1 MKYSISDG
9 FPYYIELLGDKD
21 HNQLF
26 ASKANLDLL
35 KSVTEENAAYR
46 YAPGKWSIKQ
56 IIGHITDHERIMTYR
71 ALRFSRKDKTA
82 LPGYDQDTFV
92 DNSRFD
98 EQPVSQL
105 ITELDEQ
112 PVSQLITEL
121 ENVRSATNSFIRSLS
136 KEQLALTGQAWKYE
150 LTVEEFL
157 KATIG
162 HELHHIE
169 VIKQKYLPAFIS

>member
-21 HNQLF
+21 YNQLF
-26 ASKANLDLL
+26 QSNENLNLL
-35 KSVTEENAAYR
+35 RSVSEENAAYR

-105 ITELDEQ
+105 ITD
-112 PVSQLITEL
+112 L
-121 ENVRSATNSFIRSLS
+121 ENVRNATNSLIKSLS
-136 KEQLALTGQAWKYE
+136 KEQLALTGTAWKYE
-150 LTVEEFL
+150 LTVEKFL

-169 VIKQKYLPAFIS
+169 VIKKQYLPAFTA

>member
-1 MKYSISDG
+1 MKYSINYG
-9 FPYYIELLGDKD
+9 FPYYIEIVSDKD
-21 HNQLF
+21 YTQLF
-26 ASKANLDLL
+26 MSKENINLL
-35 KSVTEENAAYR
+35 KSLTDEQAAYR

-105 ITELDEQ
+105 ITD
-112 PVSQLITEL
+112 L
-121 ENVRSATNSFIRSLS
+121 ENVRNASVSFMRSLS
-136 KEQLALTGQAWKYE
+136 KQQLMLTGTAWKYE

-162 HELHHIE
+162 HEAHHME
-169 VIKQKYLPAFIS
+169 VLNQKYSPAFS

>member
-1 MKYSISDG
+1 MKHSINDG
-9 FPYYIELLGDKD
+9 FPYYIELIDGKD
-21 HNQLF
+21 YYELF
-26 ASKANLDLL
+26 TAGKNLDLL
-35 KSVTEENAAYR
+35 KSLSNEQAAYR

-71 ALRFSRKDKTA
+71 ALRFSRKDRTA

-105 ITELDEQ
+105 VTD
-112 PVSQLITEL
+112 L
-121 ENVRSATNSFIRSLS
+121 ENVRNASISFIKSLS
-136 KEQLALTGQAWKYE
+136 PEQLALTGTAWKYE

-162 HELHHIE
+162 HEVHHME
-169 VIKQKYLPAFIS
+169 VLKQKYSSAFS

>member
-1 MKYSISDG
+1 MKYSINDG

-26 ASKANLDLL
+26 ASKENLDLL

-105 ITELDEQ
+105 INDY
-112 PVSQLITEL
+112 
-121 ENVRSATNSFIRSLS
+121 ENVRNASNSFIRSLS

>member
-1 MKYSISDG
+1 MKYAINDG
-9 FPYYIELLGDKD
+9 FPYYIQIIGDKD
-21 HNQLF
+21 YTQLF
-26 ASKANLDLL
+26 VSKENINLL
-35 KSVTEENAAYR
+35 KSLSDEQAAYR

-82 LPGYDQDTFV
+82 VPGYDQDTFV

-105 ITELDEQ
+105 VTDF
-112 PVSQLITEL
+112 
-121 ENVRSATNSFIRSLS
+121 ENVRNASVSFMRSLS
-136 KEQLALTGQAWKYE
+136 KEQLMLTGTAWKYE

-162 HELHHIE
+162 HEVHHME
-169 VIKQKYLPAFIS
+169 VLKQQYSAAFS

>member
-1 MKYSISDG
+1 MMKYSVNDG
-9 FPYYIELLGDKD
+9 FPYYIELLG
-21 HNQLF
+21 NSNYQPLF
-26 ASKANLDLL
+26 LAKEAIKLLGSLTDEKASF
-35 KSVTEENAAYR
+35 R

-71 ALRFSRKDKTA
+71 ALRFSRNDKTL
-82 LPGYDQDTFV
+82 LPGYDQQLFV

-105 ITELDEQ
+105 IHDF
-112 PVSQLITEL
+112 
-121 ENVRSATNSFIRSLS
+121 ENVRNATISFMNSLS
-136 KEQLALTGQAWKYE
+136 AEQLSLTGTAWKYE

-162 HELHHIE
+162 HEVHHLEI
-169 VIKQKYLPAFIS
+169 IKQKYLA

>member
-1 MKYSISDG
+1 MKHSINDG
-9 FPYYIELLGDKD
+9 FPYYIELIDGKD
-21 HNQLF
+21 YYALF
-26 ASKANLDLL
+26 TAGKNLDLL
-35 KSVTEENAAYR
+35 KSLSNEQAAYR

-71 ALRFSRKDKTA
+71 ALRFSRKDRTA

-105 ITELDEQ
+105 VTD
-112 PVSQLITEL
+112 L
-121 ENVRSATNSFIRSLS
+121 ENVRNASISFIKSLS
-136 KEQLALTGQAWKYE
+136 PEQLALTGTAWKYE

-162 HELHHIE
+162 HEVHHME
-169 VIKQKYLPAFIS
+169 VLKQKYSSAFS

>member
-1 MKYSISDG
+1 MKYTINDG
-9 FPYYIELLGDKD
+9 FPYYIELLGDSNYQQFFLAKE
-21 HNQLF
+21 
-26 ASKANLDLL
+26 AINLLG
-35 KSVTEENAAYR
+35 SITEEKASFR
-46 YAPGKWSIKQ
+46 YAPDKWSIKQ

-82 LPGYDQDTFV
+82 LPGYDQQLFV

-105 ITELDEQ
+105 LHDFD
-112 PVSQLITEL
+112 
-121 ENVRSATNSFIRSLS
+121 NVRNATISFMNSLS
-136 KEQLALTGQAWKYE
+136 AEQLLLTGTAWKYE

-162 HELHHIE
+162 HELHHLEI
-169 VIKQKYLPAFIS
+169 IKQKYLV

>member
-9 FPYYIELLGDKD
+9 FPYYIELLGNKD
-21 HNQLF
+21 YNQLF
-26 ASKANLDLL
+26 RSNENLSLL
-35 KSVTEENAAYR
+35 QSISEGNAAYR

-105 ITELDEQ
+105 ITD
-112 PVSQLITEL
+112 L
-121 ENVRSATNSFIRSLS
+121 ENVRNATNSFIKSLS
-136 KEQLALTGQAWKYE
+136 KEQLALTGTAWKYE

-169 VIKQKYLPAFIS
+169 VIKKRYLPTFTA